1 MFHHPLNKKKGRMF
15 GGISHVII
23 TIEKQFSIQYLV
35 PIKLLISK
43 QYNLQNNKIFEL
55 KHLPIKTQKHLATS
69 QILKLPSLFKK
80 ENFTCRLS

>member
-1 MFHHPLNKKKGRMF
+1 MF

-43 QYNLQNNKIFEL
+43 QYNLQNNKIFQL
-55 KHLPIKTQKHLATS
+55 KYLPIETQKELATGKRV
-69 QILKLPSLFKK
+69 KLPSLFNK
-80 ENFTCRLS
+80 EKLTYVS